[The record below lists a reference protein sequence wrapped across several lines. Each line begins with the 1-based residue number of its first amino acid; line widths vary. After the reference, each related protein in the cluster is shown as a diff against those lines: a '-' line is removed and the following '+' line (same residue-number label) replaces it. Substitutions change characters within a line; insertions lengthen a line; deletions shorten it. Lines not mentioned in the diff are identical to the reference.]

1 MTFQPKIITHLLLL
15 FHLKCES
22 GIKRKIKEERERK
35 LLYFSLYIYIK
46 GCLLSAYIYT
56 HYLYKKRESEGGK
69 ISIKF
74 SVIAEHP
81 PLEIFHFFN
90 KLKKSSNHF

>member
-1 MTFQPKIITHLLLL
+1 MTFQPKIITHLLLLL

-56 HYLYKKRESEGGK
+56 HYLYKKERARG
-69 ISIKF
+69 
-74 SVIAEHP
+74 A
-81 PLEIFHFFN
+81 
-90 KLKKSSNHF
+90 KLALNLV